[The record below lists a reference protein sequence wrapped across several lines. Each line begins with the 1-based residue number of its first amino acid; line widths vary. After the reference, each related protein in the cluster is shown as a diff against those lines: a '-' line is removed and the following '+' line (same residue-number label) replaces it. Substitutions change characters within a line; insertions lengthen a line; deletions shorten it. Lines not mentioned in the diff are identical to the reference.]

1 MAQITNYTTLK
12 TEIGVELNRT
22 DLTTAIPGF
31 IQRAE
36 ARLNREK
43 RARLLVDLSP
53 LSVAQEEVA
62 APADMVAPDEIAHD
76 GPSYFGELDL
86 KGIGDMTRVKAI
98 HGDTGV
104 PIAYAVKSDGAG
116 NLFFLFAPE
125 PNATFALRASY
136 YAGVTNGNSLS
147 DTNLTNRML
156 LAHPDIY
163 LYASLAETAGFLRE
177 DGESSCGRGFF
188 SSASTHLKS

>member
-1 MAQITNYTTLK
+1 
-12 TEIGVELNRT
+12 
-22 DLTTAIPGF
+22 
-31 IQRAE
+31 
-36 ARLNREK
+36 
-43 RARLLVDLSP
+43 
-53 LSVAQEEVA
+53 
-62 APADMVAPDEIAHD
+62 
-76 GPSYFGELDL
+76 
-86 KGIGDMTRVKAI
+86 
-98 HGDTGV
+98 V

-177 DGESSCGRGFF
+177 DERVQLWEGILQQRLDSLEELMQEQQYGGSLSDAPRRTF
-188 SSASTHLKS
+188 

>member
-1 MAQITNYTTLK
+1 M
-12 TEIGVELNRT
+12 
-22 DLTTAIPGF
+22 
-31 IQRAE
+31 
-36 ARLNREK
+36 NREK

-53 LSVAQEEVA
+53 LSVATEEVA

-86 KGIGDMTRVKAI
+86 KGMGDLTRVKAI

-116 NLFFLFAPE
+116 NLFFMFAPE

-136 YAGVTNGNSLS
+136 FAGVTNGNSLS

-156 LAHPDIY
+156 LQHPDIY
-163 LYASLAETAGFLRE
+163 LYASLAESAGFLRE
-177 DGESSCGRGFF
+177 DERVQLWEGILQQRLDSLEELMQNQQYGGSLSDAPRRTF
-188 SSASTHLKS
+188 